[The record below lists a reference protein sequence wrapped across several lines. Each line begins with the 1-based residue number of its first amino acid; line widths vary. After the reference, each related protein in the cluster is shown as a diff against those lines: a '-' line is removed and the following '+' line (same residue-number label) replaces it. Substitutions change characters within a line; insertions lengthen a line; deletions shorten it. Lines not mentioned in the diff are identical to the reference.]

1 MSSPINRSIPNAP
14 AQARGSENASTI
26 DIGDG
31 SDDVVRLSGSFDHD
45 GVPSARA
52 VLTSDSDQRSKEV
65 HVDPRSPIP
74 VIFLPGVMG
83 SLLTNKETG
92 AVVWHPP
99 NMDGVISGV
108 FGAISIIAD
117 WFASA
122 SKRAT
127 RFDPIPAVVD
137 PRGPVDVG
145 NNDLSDEEA
154 RRRGWGTVHRWSYQ
168 PTLAWLEYTLNHPM
182 LMGQPIGEWAHGDE
196 EGEKAALSAILGT
209 DPSDYGAYG
218 PGGPITVDS
227 DVFKSLVRY
236 RYPVYAIGYNFLQSN
251 EISGQQVLDGVDF
264 KHRDTEQIT
273 RIMGIREICRE
284 NHTDKAIVI
293 THSMGGLVA
302 RMASQFCAGAKD
314 MHGVIHSAQP
324 ATGAPLFA
332 KRFRTGG
339 EDFINGSLM
348 GRDDAEFVAIASNAE
363 GPMELAPMPDYYDGK
378 PWWIFVDK
386 NDGREIMALPEKNAL
401 EDLYTN
407 DAWYALLP
415 DSSVLDP
422 AGIVKRRLEDEKSAL
437 SVHESFKKSM
447 RAVVTRQKDLANKYH
462 PNTYALYGDGALKH
476 KPSVDAQDL
485 VKLESGKPE
494 EKLQTWGKVVWQ
506 GEFPAGMTEEE
517 LKTAEMIHDDHHGVL
532 TIRVRGQVIKLT
544 AQQKAVAPMQC
555 ERDNGI
561 IAGDGTVPSWSAAAQ
576 GRGLI
581 PGLSKDKA
589 NGVQMV
595 FVQGG
600 YEHQFSLEHP
610 WTRWGTLYCVA
621 QIAHSIENPAK

>member
-1 MSSPINRSIPNAP
+1 MSSSINRSVPDAP
-14 AQARGSENASTI
+14 AQARGSENASPI

-31 SDDVVRLSGSFDHD
+31 SDDVVRLSGSFDRD
-45 GVPSARA
+45 GIPSARA

-83 SLLTNKETG
+83 SLLTNKKTG

-108 FGAISIIAD
+108 FGAISIITG

-122 SKRAT
+122 SKRAR
-127 RFDPIPAVVD
+127 RFDPIQAVVD

-154 RRRGWGTVHRWSYQ
+154 SRRGWGTVHRWSYQ

-182 LMGQPIGEWAHGDE
+182 LMGQAIGEWANGDE

-218 PGGPITVDS
+218 PGGPITADS
-227 DVFKSLVRY
+227 DVFKSLARY

-264 KHRDTEQIT
+264 KHHDTERIT
-273 RIMGIREICRE
+273 RVMGIREICRE

-302 RMASQFCAGAKD
+302 RMASQFCGGAKD

-401 EDLYTN
+401 DDLYTN

-415 DSSVLDP
+415 DNSLLDP
-422 AGIVKRRLEDEKSAL
+422 AGIIRERLDKEGAESNVHEDYKNRIKEVVKRQDKLRN
-437 SVHESFKKSM
+437 V
-447 RAVVTRQKDLANKYH
+447 YH
-462 PNTYALYGDGALKH
+462 PNTYALYGDGALKS
-476 KPSVDAQDL
+476 KSLDSRQGAA
-485 VKLESGKPE
+485 KLEAGLLDE
-494 EKLQTWGKVVWQ
+494 ELQTWGKVLWE
-506 GEFPAGMTEEE
+506 GALPEGTTAEE
-517 LKTAEMIHDDHHGVL
+517 LKGAELIHDDHHGVL
-532 TIRVRGQVIKLT
+532 TIRVRGQAIKLT
-544 AQQKAVAPMQC
+544 VQQKAVAPKQG

-600 YEHQFSLEHP
+600 YEHQFSFEHP
-610 WTRWGTLYCVA
+610 WTRWGTLYSVA